1 MSATEPARVL
11 RNVFFAGQ
19 PLPVHVATSV
29 APTGIPVTLSRVDL
43 AVVWA
48 KNASVIVTSGGDVES
63 EPPDEPE
70 EPEEPPPGGEP

>member
-1 MSATEPARVL
+1 M
-11 RNVFFAGQ
+11 
-19 PLPVHVATSV
+19 
-29 APTGIPVTLSRVDL
+29 TLSRVDL

>member
-1 MSATEPARVL
+1 MTLSRV
-11 RNVFFAGQ
+11 
-19 PLPVHVATSV
+19 
-29 APTGIPVTLSRVDL
+29 SRVDL

-48 KNASVIVTSGGDVES
+48 KNASVIVTRGGDVEP